1 MSNGQTKPLSPKLPF
16 YLISVVL
23 LCRIRT
29 RITTTL
35 MMGGKMT
42 VIMPGKVTFSRL
54 LLNLGIESS
63 NESQISGLTRKRRE
77 TGKV

>member
-42 VIMPGKVTFSRL
+42 VIMPGKKWGRADV
-54 LLNLGIESS
+54 
-63 NESQISGLTRKRRE
+63 
-77 TGKV
+77 

>member
-1 MSNGQTKPLSPKLPF
+1 MGREAKRRSAEMSNGQTKPLSPKLPF

-42 VIMPGKVTFSRL
+42 VIMPGKKWGRADV
-54 LLNLGIESS
+54 
-63 NESQISGLTRKRRE
+63 
-77 TGKV
+77 